1 MHAYSAR
8 RILQF
13 GVCAAAMMLGSR
25 SGITKPQPSKGDS
38 ACASAYEGATKL
50 EAAGELL
57 EARQALKDC
66 ARATCRNVL
75 RNQCMIEYVRIQADT
90 PSVIPTATDDAGAP
104 VLDVLVMM
112 DGAPLTT
119 RTDGHAVQINPGLH
133 EFAFERDGV
142 IAKEKIVISEGERNR
157 PVSASLKRKTRA
169 AAEAIGVAPE
179 PAALRPPSEV
189 AIVRPPET
197 VPKHRSA
204 AAPALLVAV
213 GAVGL
218 GGGALL
224 TYWGR
229 RDNNEL
235 AQCSPSCPA
244 STVNHIRQLYLASD
258 IALGVG
264 GAAAVAGAAW
274 LIARA
279 ALSKKA
285 EIKRSAYSLVV
296 QPISSGGL
304 AAVSGAF

>member
-1 MHAYSAR
+1 M
-8 RILQF
+8 I
-13 GVCAAAMMLGSR
+13 LGSR
-25 SGITKPQPSKGDS
+25 SGMAKPQPSKGDS

-50 EAAGELL
+50 EAAGQLL
-57 EARQALKDC
+57 EARRALKDC
-66 ARATCRNVL
+66 ARTTCRSFL
-75 RNQCMIEYVRIQADT
+75 RNQCMIEYVQIQADT
-90 PSVIPTATDDAGAP
+90 PSVIPTATDDAGRP

-112 DGAPLTT
+112 DGAPLTS
-119 RTDGHAVQINPGLH
+119 RIDGHALSINPGLH
-133 EFAFERDGV
+133 EFSFERDGV
-142 IAKEKIVISEGERNR
+142 IAKEKIVISQGERNR
-157 PVSASLKRKTRA
+157 PVSASLQRRTPA
-169 AAEAIGVAPE
+169 AAEPIVEAPE
-179 PAALRPPSEV
+179 PAVLPTRSEV
-189 AIVRPPET
+189 AIVRSPKT
-197 VPKHRSA
+197 VSRSRSA

-264 GAAAVAGAAW
+264 GAAAVVGAAW

-285 EIKRSAYSLVV
+285 EIKRSAYSLAV